1 MNIYGPNFAMPIQNF
16 ALVTPP
22 AALASAAAAAATA
35 SGSSNQSE
43 KKAHQPQ
50 QQGLKTGVDSLPHSF
65 AIYWQPHLLLRPAA
79 QKNFRISE
87 DGKSGCADS
96 CHRDERKSLAGK
108 APGGVGQSIAFTRSD
123 LADAPV
129 IQANSVIESSA
140 RSLNVSSGPAR
151 SSRSGNQ
158 RYRGYQCPNAHI
170 QAQLHQQQ
178 MLQLKQQHQQQQQ
191 LAATAVNRSKVP
203 VSSNGSIY
211 SEHLIHPAM
220 AAKFP
225 NALSGFPQNLIQSN
239 SSSPTQSPQWK
250 SSQEHPTSQSSSPL
264 VSSTTTTLKNLPQ
277 QHSRPQSQM
286 HTQISFG
293 GNQKPST
300 TSQGQAPP
308 SSNQAPSSPMVGSP
322 TTSSISKGASGSPKL
337 LHLLLQPTKWV
348 KLLPC
353 QHSSLK
359 THLLSLDRS
368 LHLFLGT
375 LM

>member
-50 QQGLKTGVDSLPHSF
+50 QQGLKTGVDSLPPHSF
-65 AIYWQPHLLLRPAA
+65 AMSFGPISGTTPSSSIDISTMNPVWQSSEGARMNFQLLAAASAAAKAAA

-96 CHRDERKSLAGK
+96 SATDDERKSLAGK

-129 IQANSVIESSA
+129 TSIQANSVIESSA

-151 SSRSGNQ
+151 SSRSAATNATGAINV
-158 RYRGYQCPNAHI
+158 PNAHI

-178 MLQLKQQHQQQQQ
+178 MLQLKQHQQQQQ

-211 SEHLIHPAM
+211 SEHLSSSPAM

-250 SSQEHPTSQSSSPL
+250 SSSRTPTSQSSSPL
-264 VSSTTTTLKNLPQ
+264 VSSTTTTLKNLP
-277 QHSRPQSQM
+277 
-286 HTQISFG
+286 
-293 GNQKPST
+293 
-300 TSQGQAPP
+300 
-308 SSNQAPSSPMVGSP
+308 SN
-322 TTSSISKGASGSPKL
+322 ILDLSPKCTL
-337 LHLLLQPTKWV
+337 KSPLEEIRNHPQRLKGKHLQVATRLHLP
-348 KLLPC
+348 
-353 QHSSLK
+353 
-359 THLLSLDRS
+359 R
-368 LHLFLGT
+368 
-375 LM
+375 